1 MSGDTIGVIVGG
13 IVVTRAHHCIVI
25 FVIIIV
31 IMGCSASC
39 RKKKDLDKNVIDPLN
54 NNEKVIQVRDNN
66 NVLPLKKRYRS
77 EIQEI
82 QELYCSN

>member
-13 IVVTRAHHCIVI
+13 IVVTRAHHCIAIV
-25 FVIIIV
+25 IIV